1 MIAAQPLGTRRRMPR
16 QRRGYTTSVSIGNAD
31 FYLTANPNE
40 DGSLG
45 EIFIKFGKQG
55 STLGGLLDAVSISVS
70 IGLQSGVP
78 LQTFV
83 SKYINMRFE
92 PFGMTDDPELTTVT
106 SVLDYV
112 FRRLA
117 MDFLDPEV
125 LGQFGIHSFDEEARQ
140 LTTAAGSG
148 DAFGGAGRELALD
161 ALPRPP
167 AGVTH

>member
-1 MIAAQPLGTRRRMPR
+1 MIATAQPQADRRRMPR
-16 QRRGYTTSVSIGNAD
+16 RRQGYTTSVSIGDAD
-31 FYLTANPNE
+31 FYLTANPNK

-45 EIFIKFGKQG
+45 EVFIKFGKQG

-78 LQTFV
+78 LETFV

-92 PFGMTDDPELTTVT
+92 PFGMTDDPDLSTVT

-117 MDFLDPEV
+117 LDFLDANTR
-125 LGQFGIHSFDEEARQ
+125 GQLHIYNLDDESRQ
-140 LTTAAGSG
+140 LTLTGSL
-148 DAFGGAGRELALD
+148 R
-161 ALPRPP
+161 
-167 AGVTH
+167 

>member
-1 MIAAQPLGTRRRMPR
+1 MTATAQPLARRRRMPR
-16 QRRGYTTSVSIGNAD
+16 RRCGYTTSVTIGNAD

-70 IGLQSGVP
+70 IGLQSGVS
-78 LQTFV
+78 LQTFI

-92 PFGMTDDPELTTVT
+92 PFGMTDDPDLTTVT

-117 MDFLDPEV
+117 LDFLDADTRLQ
-125 LGQFGIHSFDEEARQ
+125 LGIYNLDDEARQ
-140 LTTAAGSG
+140 LTTDSSLREAGAANTST
-148 DAFGGAGRELALD
+148 LAS
-161 ALPRPP
+161 
-167 AGVTH
+167 TH

>member
-1 MIAAQPLGTRRRMPR
+1 MTTSAPPLAPRRRMPR
-16 QRRGYTTSVSIGNAD
+16 RRRGHTTSFTVGDAD

-55 STLGGLLDAVSISVS
+55 STLGSLLDAVSISVS

-78 LQTFV
+78 LRTFV
-83 SKYINMRFE
+83 SKYVDMRFE
-92 PFGMTDDPELTTVT
+92 PFGVTDDPDLTTVT

-117 MDFLDPEV
+117 LDFPDDQVSSLEGLGVREIVIASDETVIALNRAVVAHDGHDDRRREV
-125 LGQFGIHSFDEEARQ
+125 
-140 LTTAAGSG
+140 
-148 DAFGGAGRELALD
+148 
-161 ALPRPP
+161 P
-167 AGVTH
+167 

>member
-1 MIAAQPLGTRRRMPR
+1 MIADAHLLGNRRRMPR
-16 QRRGYTTSVSIGNAD
+16 SRQGYTTSVTIGEAD
-31 FYLTANPNE
+31 FYLTANPND

-45 EIFIKFGKQG
+45 EVFIKFGKQG

-78 LQTFV
+78 LETFV

-92 PFGMTDDPELTTVT
+92 PFGMTDDPDLTTVT

-117 MDFLDPEV
+117 LDFLDDETRRQ
-125 LGQFGIHSFDEEARQ
+125 LHIHSLDDETRQ
-140 LTTAAGSG
+140 LTLSG
-148 DAFGGAGRELALD
+148 TLR
-161 ALPRPP
+161 
-167 AGVTH
+167 

>member
-1 MIAAQPLGTRRRMPR
+1 MTANAQPLVNRHRMPR
-16 QRRGYTTSVSIGNAD
+16 RRQGYTTSVTIGDAD

-45 EIFIKFGKQG
+45 EVFIKFGKQG

-83 SKYINMRFE
+83 SKYLNMRFE
-92 PFGMTDDPELTTVT
+92 PFGMTNDPDLTTVT

-117 MDFLDPEV
+117 LDFLDDDTRTQ
-125 LGQFGIHSFDEEARQ
+125 LHIYSLDDETRQ
-140 LTTAAGSG
+140 LTMAGSL
-148 DAFGGAGRELALD
+148 R
-161 ALPRPP
+161 
-167 AGVTH
+167 

>member
-1 MIAAQPLGTRRRMPR
+1 MTATAQPLVNRRRMPR
-16 QRRGYTTSVSIGNAD
+16 RRQGYTTSVSIGDAD

-45 EIFIKFGKQG
+45 EVFIKFGKQG

-70 IGLQSGVP
+70 IGLQSGVS

-92 PFGMTDDPELTTVT
+92 PFGMTDDPDLSTVT

-117 MDFLDPEV
+117 LDFLDDNTRSQ
-125 LGQFGIHSFDEEARQ
+125 LHIYSLDDESRQ
-140 LTTAAGSG
+140 LTEAGSL
-148 DAFGGAGRELALD
+148 R
-161 ALPRPP
+161 
-167 AGVTH
+167 

>member
-1 MIAAQPLGTRRRMPR
+1 MTVTAQPLAPTRRRMPQR
-16 QRRGYTTSVSIGNAD
+16 RRGYTHSVSITGAD
-31 FYLTANPNE
+31 FYLTANPND

-55 STLGGLLDAVSISVS
+55 STLGGLFDAVGVSVS

-78 LQTFV
+78 LETFV

-92 PFGMTDDPELTTVT
+92 PFGMTDDPELPTVT

-117 MDFLDPEV
+117 LDYLDVDTRRSLNMYSLDDEV
-125 LGQFGIHSFDEEARQ
+125 RQ
-140 LTTAAGSG
+140 LTESGSL
-148 DAFGGAGRELALD
+148 R
-161 ALPRPP
+161 
-167 AGVTH
+167 

>member
-1 MIAAQPLGTRRRMPR
+1 MTATAQPLVNRRRMPR
-16 QRRGYTTSVSIGNAD
+16 RRQGYTTSVSIGNAD

-45 EIFIKFGKQG
+45 EVFIKFGKQG

-92 PFGMTDDPELTTVT
+92 PFGMTDDPDLSTVT

-117 MDFLDPEV
+117 LDFLD
-125 LGQFGIHSFDEEARQ
+125 DETRSQLHIYSLDDESRQ
-140 LTTAAGSG
+140 LTEAGSL
-148 DAFGGAGRELALD
+148 R
-161 ALPRPP
+161 
-167 AGVTH
+167 

>member
-1 MIAAQPLGTRRRMPR
+1 MNATVQPLAPRRRMS
-16 QRRGYTTSVSIGNAD
+16 RRRHGYTTSVAIGDAD

-92 PFGMTDDPELTTVT
+92 PFGMTDDADLSTVT

-112 FRRLA
+112 FRRLSL
-117 MDFLDPEV
+117 DFLDADARARK
-125 LGQFGIHSFDEEARQ
+125 HS
-140 LTTAAGSG
+140 
-148 DAFGGAGRELALD
+148 ALMIS
-161 ALPRPP
+161 A
-167 AGVTH
+167 

>member
-1 MIAAQPLGTRRRMPR
+1 MTATAHPLPSRRRMSR
-16 QRRGYTTSVSIGNAD
+16 QRQGYTTSVTIGDAD
-31 FYLTANPNE
+31 FYLTANPND

-78 LQTFV
+78 LETFV

-92 PFGMTDDPELTTVT
+92 PFGMTDDPDLTTVT

-117 MDFLDPEV
+117 LDFLDDDTRSQ
-125 LGQFGIHSFDEEARQ
+125 LHIHNLDDETRQ
-140 LTTAAGSG
+140 LTSVGSL
-148 DAFGGAGRELALD
+148 R
-161 ALPRPP
+161 
-167 AGVTH
+167 

>member
-1 MIAAQPLGTRRRMPR
+1 MTATAQPLAGRRRMPR
-16 QRRGYTTSVSIGNAD
+16 RRCGYTTSVTIGNAD

-92 PFGMTDDPELTTVT
+92 PFGITDDPDLSSQCWTTSSDAWPST
-106 SVLDYV
+106 SSTPTH
-112 FRRLA
+112 A
-117 MDFLDPEV
+117 AN
-125 LGQFGIHSFDEEARQ
+125 SASTAW
-140 LTTAAGSG
+140 TTKP
-148 DAFGGAGRELALD
+148 DN
-161 ALPRPP
+161 
-167 AGVTH
+167 

>member
-1 MIAAQPLGTRRRMPR
+1 MTVSAEPLADRRRMPR
-16 QRRGYTTSVSIGNAD
+16 RRQGYTTSVTISGAD
-31 FYLTANPNE
+31 FYLTANPNP
-40 DGSLG
+40 DGTLG

-92 PFGMTDDPELTTVT
+92 PFGVTDDPELPMAV
-106 SVLDYV
+106 SVLDYM

-117 MDFLDPEV
+117 LDFLDADTRSQLRISSLEDEV
-125 LGQFGIHSFDEEARQ
+125 RQ
-140 LTTAAGSG
+140 LTEIGSL
-148 DAFGGAGRELALD
+148 R
-161 ALPRPP
+161 
-167 AGVTH
+167 

>member
-1 MIAAQPLGTRRRMPR
+1 MTATTQPLAPRRRMPR
-16 QRRGYTTSVSIGNAD
+16 KRCGYITSFAIGDAD

-45 EIFIKFGKQG
+45 EIFIRFGKQG

-83 SKYINMRFE
+83 AKYINMRFE
-92 PFGMTDDPELTTVT
+92 PFGMTDDPDLSTVT

-117 MDFLDPEV
+117 LDFLDSDARLQ
-125 LGQFGIHSFDEEARQ
+125 LGIRSFDDEARQ
-140 LTTAAGSG
+140 LTTDSSP
-148 DAFGGAGRELALD
+148 RESAPEEMILA
-161 ALPRPP
+161 
-167 AGVTH
+167 H